1 MKNTVILNKVTKDS
15 CATQQLG
22 TYAFPVHVND
32 KSTSM
37 KGTNTEELNFFGA
50 VDLLRCL

>member
-1 MKNTVILNKVTKDS
+1 VENAVILNKVTKDS
-15 CATQQLG
+15 CATQQSE
-22 TYAFPVHVND
+22 TYAFLVHVND

-37 KGTNTEELNFFGA
+37 ESTNTEELNFFGA